1 MPLVHARLTSHLFA
15 SYEFVP
21 IKYFTVS
28 KKTIWV
34 TDDLNVSEAFCL
46 TSPSI
51 SPVKKF
57 IMLKKKKKWGK
68 QPKILPPNNNRC

>member
-51 SPVKKF
+51 S
-57 IMLKKKKKWGK
+57 L
-68 QPKILPPNNNRC
+68 